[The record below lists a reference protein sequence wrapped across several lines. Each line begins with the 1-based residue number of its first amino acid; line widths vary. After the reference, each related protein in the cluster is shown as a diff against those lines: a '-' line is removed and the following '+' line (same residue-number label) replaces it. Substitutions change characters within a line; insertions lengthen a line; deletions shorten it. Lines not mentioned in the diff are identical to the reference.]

1 MSERLNQSQTRVL
14 LEQAQQGDAQAMSTL
29 VEDNLALVKYVVKRF
44 QGTGRDWD
52 DLYQLGCMGLVKAIR
67 GFNTDFEVR
76 FSTYAVPVILGEVRR
91 FLRDDAP
98 MRIARSIKEN
108 ARRIYAF
115 VEERQAQ
122 TGSTPTLSEMAEA
135 TGLSREDA
143 LLALESMRPTRSL
156 SEPVGRDGSLTLGD
170 TVGEDRMEEVDKRL
184 LIQQLLATLDDKERE
199 ILVRRYFDHQTQSQ
213 IASAFGMTQ
222 VQVSRLESKLLKRL
236 REAAR
241 ETA

>member
-1 MSERLNQSQTRVL
+1 MSERLNQSQTRQL
-14 LEQAQQGDAQAMSTL
+14 LQRAQQGDAQAMSDL
-29 VEDNLALVKYVVKRF
+29 VEDNLALVKYVVRRF
-44 QGTGRDWD
+44 QGAGRDWE

-67 GFNTDFEVR
+67 GFNTDFEVC

-98 MRIARSIKEN
+98 MRVARSIKEN

-115 VEERQAQ
+115 VEEAQAQ
-122 TGSTPTLSEMAEA
+122 TGRTPTLGEMAEA

-143 LLALESMRPTRSL
+143 LLALGSLRPTRSL
-156 SEPVGRDGSLTLGD
+156 SEPVGRDGGMTLAD
-170 TVGEDRMEEVDKRL
+170 TVGEDRMEEVDRRL
-184 LIQQLLATLDDKERE
+184 LIEQLLATLDDRERE
-199 ILVRRYFDHQTQSQ
+199 ILVRRYFDRQTQSQ